1 MVQRSKS
8 NQARRYPSKD
18 KGNIWKSKTGLIKI
32 LSEKKVVCYEL
43 KLDVDKETYEAIA
56 EAGRVHI
63 EKDKDALFQYALRT
77 ALHEAANER
86 V

>member
-1 MVQRSKS
+1 MVQRPKS

-18 KGNIWKSKTGLIKI
+18 KGNPSKPKADLIRI
-32 LSEKKVVCYEL
+32 ISEKKVVCYEL
-43 KLDVDKETYEAIA
+43 NLDVDKETYEAIS

-63 EKDKDALFQYALRT
+63 AGDKEALFQYALSK
-77 ALHEAANER
+77 ALNEAANER